1 MFIDLGTLRHQK
13 ALKVQY
19 TRILPSYG
27 AVSQCGWSVY
37 FHPFPSP
44 YRLPL
49 FQFAEY
55 SNFLT
60 HLNLRSLRP
69 EGSRKRA
76 IPYGYGFNWVS
87 LPNYFFELLGW
98 VAFSVMTGSWACK
111 KLSPTYAYT
120 N

>member
-1 MFIDLGTLRHQK
+1 MELRRSV
-13 ALKVQY
+13 AGSSIP
-19 TRILPSYG
+19 ILLQVPIG
-27 AVSQCGWSVY
+27 DG
-37 FHPFPSP
+37 
-44 YRLPL
+44 LML

-76 IPYGYGFNWVS
+76 IPYGYGFDWVS

-98 VAFSVMTGSWACK
+98 VAFSVMTGSWTCK
-111 KLSPTYAYT
+111 KLSSTCVCVTESFDQAFYSSW
-120 N
+120 